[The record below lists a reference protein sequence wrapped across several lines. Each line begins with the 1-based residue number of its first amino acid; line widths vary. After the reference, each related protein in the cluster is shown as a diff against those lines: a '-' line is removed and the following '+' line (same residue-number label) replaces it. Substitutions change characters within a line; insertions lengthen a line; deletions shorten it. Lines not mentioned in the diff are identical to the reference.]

1 MNYRLAAETNAAP
14 VLTVAGVIL
23 ILSFLVDFFF
33 LLFPFQPTNM
43 LWQIDLTTA
52 VVDRGIVP
60 FVGLGML
67 FAGYWFDTIENS
79 SRPAIDLRL
88 SVIILSSLLGLMF
101 LLISPVH
108 LYNVRQLSAQAV
120 EQINQK
126 AQQQENQVQAQL
138 SNEQV
143 KNALEKQKSQAKA
156 RYAEVLKDDEQYQ
169 RLLNDPN
176 VPQVGK
182 DLLTKFKANPQELD
196 QFIEKQSDPQTLA
209 DQQLSRIR
217 QDKEEAEKQ
226 TTQRA
231 SMSGLRI
238 AISSSLLSIGYF
250 IIAWTVW
257 RKSYS
262 ADTSQHTTTESLVT
276 KG

>member
-1 MNYRLAAETNAAP
+1 MNYRLAARTNAAR

-33 LLFPFQPTNM
+33 LLFPFQPTSL
-43 LWQIDLTTA
+43 LWQVDLVTA
-52 VVDRGIVP
+52 LVDRGIVP

-67 FAGYWFDTIENS
+67 FAGYWFDTIEDVS
-79 SRPAIDLRL
+79 HPAVDLRFPAL
-88 SVIILSSLLGLMF
+88 ILSSLLGLMF
-101 LLISPVH
+101 LLIFPVH
-108 LYNVRQLSAQAV
+108 LNNVRQVSAQTV
-120 EQINQK
+120 EQINRK
-126 AQQQENQVQAQL
+126 AEQEENQVQAQL

-156 RYAEVLKDDEQYQ
+156 RYAELLKDDEQYQ
-169 RLLNDPN
+169 QLLNDPN

-217 QDKEEAEKQ
+217 QDKEEAEKLS
-226 TTQRA
+226 TDRVW
-231 SMSGLRI
+231 MSGLRI
-238 AISSSLLSIGYF
+238 AINSSLLSIGYF
-250 IIAWTVW
+250 IVAWTVW
-257 RKSYS
+257 SKSRA
-262 ADTSQHTTTESLVT
+262 ADTSQQTTTESLVT
-276 KG
+276 KA

>member
-1 MNYRLAAETNAAP
+1 MNYRLAAETNAAR

-88 SVIILSSLLGLMF
+88 SALILSSLLGLMF

-108 LYNVRQLSAQAV
+108 FYNVRQLSAQAV

-217 QDKEEAEKQ
+217 QDREEAEKQ